1 MNRGHP
7 NGFKTPAAI
16 RALGLRMIE
25 LGRRTA
31 DIAAECGVSE
41 TTVRLWR
48 AELGLVKAPTWSAPV
63 RPKPGMSLT
72 PRGIADDFLRL
83 ARPAGAAPAR
93 RLEAHVGLAIHQLR
107 PAAPV
112 AVVHRIPDLDALLA
126 AHNAPRPAPTSPPLE
141 FS

>member
-1 MNRGHP
+1 MKRGHP

-63 RPKPGMSLT
+63 RPKPGMSIT

-83 ARPAGAAPAR
+83 ARPAGVPAD
-93 RLEAHVGLAIHQLR
+93 LQAHVGLSVHQLR
-107 PAAPV
+107 PVAPV